1 MLIGRRLNEYQT
13 TVVARE
19 RAGTNTRR
27 LCRFAR
33 ILAHVLLPLM
43 WVLCARSRFIVKR
56 SLKVLALAFGLFGTF
71 VFILDGLYIGLFA
84 SPEVLVNYPWGTE
97 LGWAYESK

>member
-1 MLIGRRLNEYQT
+1 M
-13 TVVARE
+13 
-19 RAGTNTRR
+19 
-27 LCRFAR
+27 
-33 ILAHVLLPLM
+33 
-43 WVLCARSRFIVKR
+43 KR

-97 LGWAYESK
+97 LGWAYESKI

>member
-1 MLIGRRLNEYQT
+1 LESYVPR
-13 TVVARE
+13 VD
-19 RAGTNTRR
+19 
-27 LCRFAR
+27 
-33 ILAHVLLPLM
+33 
-43 WVLCARSRFIVKR
+43 FIVKR

-97 LGWAYESK
+97 LGWAYESKYNYMAKGLVIGGICWLPYFGIVGNRSNVT